1 MLGRIDTRINY
12 TAITR
17 DSNEELYMKICK
29 NCEWK
34 EIKFIFLVV
43 MHLNNIWK
51 KVKEQLKIFFVAGSL
66 KTLNK
71 FGQFP
76 IKAS

>member
-1 MLGRIDTRINY
+1 
-12 TAITR
+12 
-17 DSNEELYMKICK
+17 MKICK